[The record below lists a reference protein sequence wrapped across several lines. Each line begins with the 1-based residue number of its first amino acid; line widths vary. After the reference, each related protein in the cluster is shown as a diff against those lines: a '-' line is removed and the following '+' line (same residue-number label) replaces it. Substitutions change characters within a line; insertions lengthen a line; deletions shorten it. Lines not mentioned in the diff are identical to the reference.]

1 MSDKSQIILVIGA
14 LVIFSLLTM
23 NVNGFLFRNDVI
35 KVDTEVQYTAIALG
49 QGVIDEARW
58 KTFDSIDVYNGYSKT
73 DTTQNGVY
81 NINASIAYVNLSN
94 TDSASATPTE
104 HKKLTVVVTNKSMSK
119 PVSLSYIKNR

>member
-1 MSDKSQIILVIGA
+1 
-14 LVIFSLLTM
+14 M

-58 KTFDSIDVYNGYSKT
+58 KSFDSIDTYNGYSKT
-73 DTTQNGVY
+73 DTTQDGVY
-81 NINASIAYVNLSN
+81 HIDASIAYVNLAN
-94 TDSASATPTE
+94 TDSASATPTD

-119 PVSLSYIKNR
+119 PIRLSYIKNK